1 MSKMTKDQIETLK
14 RRIWE
19 KVSEGGYDV
28 NLYLLNDLYT
38 AAVNEIYKQELN
50 VNGKPFE
57 TLGEWMLH
65 PPPGLDIP
73 QRSDGTSK
81 LISYDQIRM
90 LAQSHH
96 PDLLALID
104 SNPPPKGKR
113 GGDKRSA
120 KAEEEN
126 NVPRGTMKTG
136 GTFTRAT
143 LASRLA
149 TEHPKFYQ
157 GFRNGTY
164 KSIRAAAE
172 AAGIVKPGHDPL
184 MRLKAYWKKAN
195 SEQKEAFRKWLK
207 TSEAKH
213 KENENGKP

>member
-104 SNPPPKGKR
+104 SNPPPRGKQGRKRKGKENAAARQHLNGHDR
-113 GGDKRSA
+113 GRTT
-120 KAEEEN
+120 E
-126 NVPRGTMKTG
+126 V
-136 GTFTRAT
+136 

-149 TEHPKFYQ
+149 TEHPKFYA

-172 AAGIVKPGHDPL
+172 AAGLVKPGHDPL
-184 MRLKAYWKKAN
+184 MRLKAYWKKA
-195 SEQKEAFRKWLK
+195 SPEQKEAFRNWLK

-213 KENENGKP
+213 GENRNGKP